1 MEGRGYCLTNRYNR
15 EGRRGVLYL
24 TSQEFVEG
32 SNLKHEC
39 YYRDMASYVVF
50 GQQILR
56 TKGTVTF
63 EHVELRLLCA
73 LCCVLCKF
81 VCFYSCVIVLLT
93 SL

>member
-1 MEGRGYCLTNRYNR
+1 LVWRVEGTVSRTDIIAR
-15 EGRRGVLYL
+15 EEGVLYL

-81 VCFYSCVIVLLT
+81 VCFYSVLLCC
-93 SL
+93 